1 MVSFQEMTDAQV
13 VAYVRHAHARNCP
26 FLYSL
31 NRDKSAYNP
40 EIESV
45 SQIISRFYWPR
56 EISVLPVPYQKM
68 LGDTPSANDYKH
80 VIGWRRVK
88 V

>member
-13 VAYVRHAHARNCP
+13 TAYVERAQALNCP

-31 NRDKSAYNP
+31 NRDRSSYNP
-40 EIESV
+40 EIGSV
-45 SQIISRFYWPR
+45 SEIISRFYWPR
-56 EISVLPVPYQKM
+56 EIAVLPVPYTKNIGEQ
-68 LGDTPSANDYKH
+68 PSVNDYKH
-80 VIGWRRVK
+80 IVGWRRVK